1 MRTTIELPDS
11 LYRQVK
17 AKAALEG
24 VPMKTLVQRLVEH
37 GLATP
42 LEPQRAAPRS
52 APPTLSIGQRMP
64 AKLLSNAALFELAED
79 HE

>member
-1 MRTTIELPDS
+1 MRTTIELPDA

-24 VPMKTLVQRLVEH
+24 VPMKTLMQRLVED

-42 LEPQRAAPRS
+42 ARPHPKAFRS
-52 APPTLSIGQRMP
+52 TPPTLSIGRRLP
-64 AKLLSNAALFELAED
+64 AKLMSNAALFELAED
-79 HE
+79 DE

>member
-1 MRTTIELPDS
+1 VRTTIELPDL

-24 VPMKTLVQRLVEH
+24 VPMKALVQRLVEH

-42 LEPQRAAPRS
+42 AVPPPAASRS
-52 APPTLSIGQRMP
+52 APPTLSIGQRLP
-64 AKLLSNAALFELAED
+64 AKLMSNAALFELAED
-79 HE
+79 DE

>member
-1 MRTTIELPDS
+1 MRTTIELPDP

-24 VPMKTLVQRLVEH
+24 VPMKILVRRLVEH

-42 LEPQRAAPRS
+42 AGVRPAASRS
-52 APPTLSIGQRMP
+52 ALPTLSIGRQLP
-64 AKLLSNAALFELAED
+64 AKLMSNASLFELAED
-79 HE
+79 AE